1 MYATPLSDKK
11 TFQPSRK
18 NYSVNR
24 QLELKSHTERNLAI
38 VDEINKLI
46 GDDIPWTSEEEMIR
60 ELADMRRRNSQL

>member
-11 TFQPSRK
+11 NFQASRK